1 MPNPI
6 MNRIANN
13 QSKEVFQKVFKD
25 AILNVVVYGLGAI
38 VIAFVTSYLGWR
50 TIGLMLGGIFALI
63 VLLSLVP
70 FIISF
75 IAGLIAI
82 PLTVKEALGGN
93 TDAGHMQKYLWAGTI
108 IQLVE
113 NTICVLYALYLYNL
127 FFNAIG

>member
-1 MPNPI
+1 MTMPNPI
-6 MNRIANN
+6 MNSVANN

-50 TIGLMLGGIFALI
+50 TIGLILAGIFTLI
-63 VLLSLVP
+63 VLFSLVS
-70 FIISF
+70 FVISF

-82 PLTVKEALGGN
+82 PLAAKETLGGN
-93 TDAGHMQKYLWAGTI
+93 TDAVRVERYLWAGTI

-113 NTICVLYALYLYNL
+113 NTFCVLYVLYLYKL
-127 FFNAIG
+127 FF